1 MKNLAPLK
9 QALQHM
15 AGLTEADFKLS
26 EDYWVEKDYKKG
38 EYYNEYR
45 HVCKYL
51 GFTTEGVFRSYYI
64 DSKTEEEK
72 NVFFFSKNQIVVSY
86 QSFVT
91 QMPCNYYTQAMTD
104 AKVLHIHIDHLTKL
118 YSQSHAWERIG
129 RLIAEMAFGIAMQR
143 TEGFLFR
150 SPEERYLELIA
161 QHPEIFHNVPLYHIS
176 SYLGIQGPSLSRIRK
191 RLVSK

>member
-15 AGLTEADFKLS
+15 AGLTEVDFKLS

-104 AKVLHIHIDHLTKL
+104 AKVLYIHIDHLTKL
-118 YSQSHAWERIG
+118 YNQSHAWEHIG